1 MLCLGGLGL
10 LSLGLLHGTV
20 TPIGP
25 GTLSATR
32 GQLVPRASEAS
43 VLAVGVGTPI
53 DGDRVAIAVSGTSQP
68 FGLGGAIAFTGD
80 VIGTLTI
87 DREPGGKRYSRL
99 LTLALYH
106 RTTIDTP
113 IDDAA
118 VQLTARM
125 PDMELMTYRVVADP
139 AGSGRYGLSL
149 WVPMLGEWQL
159 DVEIR
164 IPGMALQMLHVDLAL
179 LSE

>member
-1 MLCLGGLGL
+1 MAL
-10 LSLGLLHGTV
+10 
-20 TPIGP
+20 
-25 GTLSATR
+25 
-32 GQLVPRASEAS
+32 
-43 VLAVGVGTPI
+43 
-53 DGDRVAIAVSGTSQP
+53 
-68 FGLGGAIAFTGD
+68 TGD
-80 VIGTLTI
+80 VVGTLTI

-99 LTLALYH
+99 LTLALYRH
-106 RTTIDTP
+106 MTSDTP

-125 PDMELMTYRVVADP
+125 RNMDQMRYRVVADP

-159 DVEIR
+159 DVQIR
-164 IPGMALQMLHVDLAL
+164 IPGMALQTLQVDLTL